1 MRIQPA
7 TTEPG
12 PLGEVIPGTAA
23 PSPLSAAA
31 VLTKTQHILLVL
43 GGVGFLHIA
52 RPLVLPIVL
61 ACVIAMTLK
70 PLIRWLSH
78 CRIRPALGAAIV
90 LSLFGTAVGIGFVKL
105 GPPAVAWVNNTPA
118 HMAQLRHRVQKMLP
132 PGARFSLAAAA
143 VNNLGATEAEQ
154 NRPPMVEVKDNH
166 GSNAV
171 INWTGS
177 FLAGIGE
184 AVVLLYLLL
193 ASGDLFLQ
201 KL

>member
-1 MRIQPA
+1 MPPA
-7 TTEPG
+7 TAELEP
-12 PLGEVIPGTAA
+12 LQNAAAAA
-23 PSPLSAAA
+23 PVPLALSAAA
-31 VLTKTQHILLVL
+31 VLTKTQNILLVL

-61 ACVIAMTLK
+61 ACIIAMTLK

-90 LSLFGTAVGIGFVKL
+90 LSLFGTAIGIGFVKL

-132 PGARFSLAAAA
+132 PSARFGLAAAA

-166 GSNAV
+166 GSTAV
-171 INWTGS
+171 
-177 FLAGIGE
+177 
-184 AVVLLYLLL
+184 
-193 ASGDLFLQ
+193 
-201 KL
+201 